1 MRWDLEMNLTQ
12 EKAESKGERLEL
24 LIKSKPNQHLELSM
38 TRDRDSKFSM
48 VLKPVEAWIFVTGKS
63 CN

>member
-24 LIKSKPNQHLELSM
+24 LIKSKLNQHLELSM
-38 TRDRDSKFSM
+38 TRDSKFSM
-48 VLKPVEAWIFVTGKS
+48 VFKPVEAWIFVTGKS
-63 CN
+63 CY

>member
-12 EKAESKGERLEL
+12 EKAEFEGERLEL
-24 LIKSKPNQHLELSM
+24 QIKSKPNQHLEFSM
-38 TRDRDSKFSM
+38 TRDSKFSM
-48 VLKPVEAWIFVTGKS
+48 VLKPVEAWIFVTGQS